1 MLRNFAITGALAAGL
16 AFSPAAVTS
25 ASAAPL
31 TKSPFAASVTDNL
44 ILARQDGGGRGFS
57 GGGGGGRSFGGGG
70 GGRAFSGGGGG
81 GRAFRGSGGG
91 MRAFSGSNRSFNRG
105 SMGASRSFSRNRQAF
120 TGGNLRRGNNWNG
133 GKNWGGG
140 RGHRHH
146 RRFYGGGYGY
156 YPSYGASYYSYDSGY
171 SDCGWLLRRA
181 EDTGSSYWYRRYEDC
196 VSGY

>member
-1 MLRNFAITGALAAGL
+1 MLRDFAIAGALAAGL

-44 ILARQDGGGRGFS
+44 ILARQDGGRGGFGGGGFNRGGGGGGSFS
-57 GGGGGGRSFGGGG
+57 RSGGGGRSFSRGGGG
-70 GGRAFSGGGGG
+70 FSGD
-81 GRAFRGSGGG
+81 
-91 MRAFSGSNRSFNRG
+91 NRSFNRG
-105 SMGASRSFSRNRQAF
+105 SVGGSPRSFSRNRQAF
-120 TGGNLRRGNNWNG
+120 SGGNLRRGNNWNG
-133 GKNWGGG
+133 GKNWGG

-146 RRFYGGGYGY
+146 RRFYGGGFGY
-156 YPSYGASYYSYDSGY
+156 YPYYGASYYDGYDSGY

-181 EDTGSSYWYRRYEDC
+181 ENTGSSYWYRRYEEC